1 MRKNEKKRKNI
12 RNKDIKDL
20 ESVKAL
26 LNPQQ
31 REAVESIEGPLL
43 IVAGAGSGKTGV
55 ITTRVAEMLERGIP
69 QAAILALTFT
79 NKAAR
84 EMEERVKTLTG
95 LKLSNLTVSTFHA
108 FGVLVLRERSV
119 EIGYRPN
126 FTIYDSSDKL
136 ACLRE
141 SSREL
146 KLTHEPSELNT
157 LASLFSDIKTHRSEW
172 DEVTSIHEALYDEYH
187 ELMMLHNAVDFD
199 DLIIKP
205 LELFESRS
213 DILDEY
219 RRRFRYIMVDEFQD
233 TSRIQYRLVRLLAL
247 EHRNLCC
254 VGDDD
259 QSIYSWRGADFT
271 NLLNFEKDFS
281 ERKEIKL
288 ERNYRSTGTILK
300 AANAVIRN
308 NSDRKDKELWTH
320 DGHDEM
326 TIRFAAPEDEQ
337 EEATFI
343 AETIGALRAT
353 ESLAYDQIGI
363 LVRTN
368 ALTRSIE
375 DALLANNLP
384 YSMSGGT
391 SFFQRQEI
399 KDMIGYLR
407 IIDNPDDDVN
417 LLRIINTPR
426 RGVGKTTLEI
436 IVTLARDKGYSLYS
450 AVSEI
455 VFGSG
460 GGGASAIGD
469 KIRSGLAE
477 FLDLIERFRDL
488 FQTKEG
494 EKSVLAATF
503 SELVEEINY
512 WGFLVQEFRNNEK
525 IAKWR
530 YENIQ
535 VFATFLERWENN
547 PENLNPTLNR
557 WLNRITL
564 NARDEADD
572 SEAGKVNLMTI
583 HASKGLEFDVVF
595 LAGVEDGIVPHSKA
609 VEENPKSIEE
619 ERRLFYVAITR
630 ARKKLYISSCLTR
643 KVRLETIACVPSPF
657 LEEIPKE
664 LMENA
669 ESEEP
674 LSQGEDVSG
683 YFNKMPWK

>member
-1 MRKNEKKRKNI
+1 MKKRVE
-12 RNKDIKDL
+12 DL
-20 ESVKAL
+20 ESVKNR

-31 REAVESIEGPLL
+31 KDAVNNIMGPLL
-43 IVAGAGSGKTGV
+43 IIAGAGSGKTGV
-55 ITTRVAEMLERGIP
+55 VTTRIAEMLNRGIP
-69 QAAILALTFT
+69 QASILALTFT

-84 EMEERVKTLTG
+84 EMESRVKALTG

-108 FGVLVLRERSV
+108 FGVRILREKSS
-119 EIGYRPN
+119 ELAFRPN

-146 KLTHEPSELNT
+146 KLSHEPAELNT
-157 LASLFSDIKTHRSEW
+157 LAFLFSDIKTRRTVW
-172 DEVTSIHEALYDEYH
+172 DEVTSIHKPLFDEYQ

-205 LELFESRS
+205 LELFENRP
-213 DILDEY
+213 DILEEY
-219 RRRFRYIMVDEFQD
+219 RQRYTYIMVDEFQD
-233 TSRIQYRLVRLLAL
+233 TSGIQYNLVKLMAL
-247 EHRNLCC
+247 KHRNLCC

-259 QSIYSWRGADFT
+259 QSIYSWRGADYN

-300 AANAVIRN
+300 AANAVISN
-308 NSDRKDKELWTH
+308 NTDRKEKELWTH

-326 TIRFAAPEDEQ
+326 TIRFATPDDDQ

-353 ESLAYDQIGI
+353 ENLAYDQMGI

-375 DALLANNLP
+375 EALMANNLP

-399 KDMIGYLR
+399 KDMIAYLR

-426 RGVGKTTLEI
+426 RGVGKTTLEV
-436 IVTLARDKGYSLYS
+436 IVNLAREKGYSLYS

-455 VFGSG
+455 VFSPQGESVG
-460 GGGASAIGD
+460 E

-477 FLDLIERFRDL
+477 FLDLIEKFRDL
-488 FQTKEG
+488 FQTEEG
-494 EKSVLAATF
+494 EKTALAATF
-503 SELVEEINY
+503 NDLLEDVNY
-512 WGFLVQEFRNNEK
+512 WGFLIQEFRHNEK

-535 VFATFLERWENN
+535 SFATFLERWEKNTD
-547 PENLNPTLNR
+547 NLEPSLTR

-564 NARDEADD
+564 NARDELDD
-572 SEAGKVNLMTI
+572 NEAGKVNLMTI

-595 LAGVEDGIVPHSKA
+595 LAGVEEGIIPHAKSI
-609 VEENPKSIEE
+609 EENPKSIEE

-630 ARKKLYISSCLTR
+630 ARKKLYISSCLSR
-643 KVRLETIACVPSPF
+643 KIRMETIACVPSPF

-669 ESEEP
+669 VVEEP
-674 LSQGEDVSG
+674 LNPGEDVSG
-683 YFNKMPWK
+683 YFSKMPWK

>member
-1 MRKNEKKRKNI
+1 MRKKENN
-12 RNKDIKDL
+12 KDL
-20 ESVKAL
+20 ESVKTG

-31 REAVESIEGPLL
+31 RKAVETVDGPLL

-55 ITTRVAEMLERGIP
+55 VTARIVEMLDRGIL

-84 EMEERVKTLTG
+84 EMEGRVKALTG

-108 FGVLVLRERSV
+108 FGVLVIREKSA

-136 ACLRE
+136 SCLRE

-146 KLTHEPSELNT
+146 KLKHEPSELNT
-157 LASLFSDIKTHRSEW
+157 LASLFSDIKTHRIEW
-172 DEVTSIHEALYDEYH
+172 DEITSIHKTLYDEYH

-233 TSRIQYRLVRLLAL
+233 TSRIQYQMVRLLAL

-281 ERKEIKL
+281 EHREIKL

-308 NSDRKDKELWTH
+308 NTDRKDKELWTH
-320 DGHDEM
+320 DSHDEM
-326 TIRFAAPEDEQ
+326 TIRFASPEDDQ

-353 ESLAYDQIGI
+353 EGMAYDQMGI

-368 ALTRSIE
+368 SLTRSIE

-407 IIDNPDDDVN
+407 VIDNPDDDVN

-426 RGVGKTTLEI
+426 RGVGKTTLEV
-436 IVTLARDKGYSLYS
+436 IVTLAREKGYSLYS

-460 GGGASAIGD
+460 EGAAGGIGD

-477 FLDLIERFRDL
+477 FLDLIERFRVL
-488 FQTKEG
+488 FQAEEG
-494 EKSVLAATF
+494 EKSTLAVTF
-503 SELVEEINY
+503 NELVEEVNY
-512 WGFLVQEFRNNEK
+512 WGFLLQEFRQNEK

-535 VFATFLERWENN
+535 SFATFLERWEKN
-547 PENLNPTLNR
+547 PDNLDPTLNR

-564 NARDEADD
+564 NARDELDE
-572 SEAGKVNLMTI
+572 SEAGKVSLMTI

-595 LAGVEDGIVPHSKA
+595 LAGVEDGIIPHARSI
-609 VEENPKSIEE
+609 EENPKSIEE

-643 KVRLETIACVPSPF
+643 KIRLETIACVPSPF
-657 LEEIPKE
+657 LEEIPEE

-674 LSQGEDVSG
+674 LSRGDDVSG
-683 YFNKMPWK
+683 YFSKMPWK

>member
-1 MRKNEKKRKNI
+1 MKKKI
-12 RNKDIKDL
+12 EDL
-20 ESVKAL
+20 ESVKDR

-31 REAVESIEGPLL
+31 REAVLTVNGPLL
-43 IVAGAGSGKTGV
+43 IIAGAGSGKTGV
-55 ITTRVAEMLERGIP
+55 VTTRIAEMLNRGIP
-69 QAAILALTFT
+69 QASILALTFT

-84 EMEERVKTLTG
+84 EMESRVKSLTG

-108 FGVLVLRERSV
+108 FGVRILREQSAQLSF
-119 EIGYRPN
+119 RPN

-146 KLTHEPSELNT
+146 KLTHEPAELNA
-157 LASLFSDIKTHRSEW
+157 LASLFSDIKTRRVQW
-172 DEVTSIHEALYDEYH
+172 DNVTSIHKPLFDEYH

-205 LELFESRS
+205 LELFESRP
-213 DILDEY
+213 DVLEEY
-219 RRRFRYIMVDEFQD
+219 RQRFTYIMVDEFQD
-233 TSRIQYRLVRLLAL
+233 TSGIQYNLVKYMAL
-247 EHRNLCC
+247 KHRNLCC

-259 QSIYSWRGADFT
+259 QSIYSWRGADYT

-300 AANAVIRN
+300 AANAVISN
-308 NSDRKDKELWTH
+308 NTDRKEKELWTH

-326 TIRFAAPEDEQ
+326 TIQFATPDDDQ

-343 AETIGALRAT
+343 ADTIGSLRAVENT
-353 ESLAYDQIGI
+353 AYDQMGI

-375 DALLANNLP
+375 EALMANNLP

-407 IIDNPDDDVN
+407 VIDNPDDDVN

-426 RGVGKTTLEI
+426 RGVGKTTLEV
-436 IVTLARDKGYSLYS
+436 IVNLAREKGYSLYS

-455 VFGSG
+455 VFSPVDNGVG
-460 GGGASAIGD
+460 E

-477 FLDLIERFRDL
+477 FLDLIEKYRDA
-488 FQTKEG
+488 FEPVEG
-494 EKSVLAATF
+494 EKSALTASF
-503 SELVEEINY
+503 NELLEEVNY
-512 WGFLVQEFRNNEK
+512 WGFLIQEFRHNEK

-535 VFATFLERWENN
+535 SFATFMERWEKNSD
-547 PENLNPTLNR
+547 NLEPTLTR

-564 NARDEADD
+564 NARDELDD
-572 SEAGKVNLMTI
+572 NESGKVNLMTI

-595 LAGVEDGIVPHSKA
+595 LAGVEDGIIPHAKS

-630 ARKKLYISSCLTR
+630 ARKKLYISSCLSR
-643 KVRLETIACVPSPF
+643 KIRMETIACVPSPF
-657 LEEIPKE
+657 LEEIPQE
-664 LMENA
+664 LMENTVA
-669 ESEEP
+669 EEP
-674 LSQGEDVSG
+674 LTQGDDVSG
-683 YFNKMPWK
+683 YFAKMPWK

>member
-1 MRKNEKKRKNI
+1 MKKKI
-12 RNKDIKDL
+12 EDL
-20 ESVKAL
+20 ESVKGR

-31 REAVESIEGPLL
+31 REAVNTITGPLL
-43 IVAGAGSGKTGV
+43 IIAGAGSGKTGV
-55 ITTRVAEMLERGIP
+55 VTTRIAEMLSRGIT
-69 QAAILALTFT
+69 QSSILALTFT

-84 EMEERVKTLTG
+84 EMEERVKSLTG
-95 LKLSNLTVSTFHA
+95 QKLSNLTVSTFHA
-108 FGVLVLRERSV
+108 FGVRILREKSP
-119 EIGYRPN
+119 ELSYRPN

-146 KLTHEPSELNT
+146 RLTHEPAELNA
-157 LASLFSDIKTHRSEW
+157 LASLFSDIKTRRIQW
-172 DEVTSIHEALYDEYH
+172 DNVTSIHKPLFDEYH

-205 LELFESRS
+205 LELFESRP
-213 DILDEY
+213 DILEEY
-219 RRRFRYIMVDEFQD
+219 RQRFTYIMVDEFQD
-233 TSRIQYRLVRLLAL
+233 TSGIQYSLVKHMAL
-247 EHRNLCC
+247 KHRNICC

-259 QSIYSWRGADFT
+259 QSIYSWRGADYT

-281 ERKEIKL
+281 ERREIKL

-300 AANAVIRN
+300 AANAVISN
-308 NSDRKDKELWTH
+308 NNDRKEKVLWTH
-320 DGHDEM
+320 DAHDEM
-326 TIRFAAPEDEQ
+326 TIQFSTPDDDQ
-337 EEATFI
+337 DEATFI
-343 AETIGALRAT
+343 AETIGALKAT
-353 ESLAYDQIGI
+353 ENMAYDQMGI

-375 DALLANNLP
+375 EALMANNLP

-399 KDMIGYLR
+399 KDLIGYLR
-407 IIDNPDDDVN
+407 VIDNPDDDVN

-426 RGVGKTTLEI
+426 RGVGKTTLEV
-436 IVTLARDKGYSLYS
+436 IVNLAREKGYSLYS

-455 VFGSG
+455 VFSSG
-460 GGGASAIGD
+460 GDGIGE

-477 FLDLIERFRDL
+477 FLDLIEKFRDM
-488 FQTKEG
+488 FQTGEG
-494 EKSVLAATF
+494 EKSALAAAF
-503 SELVEEINY
+503 NELVEEVNY
-512 WGFLVQEFRNNEK
+512 WGFLVQEFRHNEK

-535 VFATFLERWENN
+535 SFATFLERWEKNTD
-547 PENLNPTLNR
+547 NLEPTLTR

-564 NARDEADD
+564 NARDELDD
-572 SEAGKVNLMTI
+572 GEAGKVNLMTI

-595 LAGVEDGIVPHSKA
+595 LAGVEEGIIPHAKSI
-609 VEENPKSIEE
+609 EENPKSIEE

-630 ARKKLYISSCLTR
+630 ARKKLYISSCLSR
-643 KVRLETIACVPSPF
+643 KIRLETIACVPSPF

-669 ESEEP
+669 VAEEP
-674 LSQGEDVSG
+674 LTHGDDVSG
-683 YFNKMPWK
+683 YFSKMPWK

>member
-1 MRKNEKKRKNI
+1 MGKKKE
-12 RNKDIKDL
+12 DIETAK
-20 ESVKAL
+20 SR

-31 REAVESIEGPLL
+31 LEAVETIEGPLL

-55 ITTRVAEMLERGIP
+55 VTTRIAEMLNQGIP
-69 QAAILALTFT
+69 QASILALTFT

-84 EMEERVKTLTG
+84 EMEQRVKTVTG

-108 FGVLVLRERSV
+108 FGVRILREKSK
-119 EIGYRPN
+119 ELSYRPN

-146 KLTHEPSELNT
+146 KLSHEPAELNA
-157 LASLFSDIKTHRSEW
+157 LASLFSDIKTRRAGW
-172 DEVTSIHEALYDEYH
+172 DEVTSIHKPLYNEYH

-205 LELFESRS
+205 LELFENRP
-213 DILDEY
+213 DVLNEY
-219 RRRFRYIMVDEFQD
+219 RQRFRYIMVDEFQD
-233 TSRIQYRLVRLLAL
+233 TSGIQYQLVRHMAL
-247 EHRNLCC
+247 KHRNLCC

-259 QSIYSWRGADFT
+259 QSIYSWRGADYT

-281 ERKEIKL
+281 ERKEVKL

-300 AANAVIRN
+300 AANAVISN
-308 NSDRKDKELWTH
+308 NTDRKIKELWTH

-326 TIRFAAPEDEQ
+326 TIQFATPEDDQQ
-337 EEATFI
+337 EADFI

-353 ESLAYDQIGI
+353 DGMAYDQIGI

-375 DALLANNLP
+375 DALMANNLP
-384 YSMSGGT
+384 YTMSGGT
-391 SFFQRQEI
+391 SFFQRQEV

-407 IIDNPDDDVN
+407 VIDNPDDDVN

-426 RGVGKTTLEI
+426 RGIGKTTLEV
-436 IVTLARDKGYSLYS
+436 IVNLARGKGYSLYS

-455 VFGSG
+455 VFSQG
-460 GGGASAIGD
+460 GEESKISE

-477 FLDLIERFRDL
+477 FLDLIERFRDM
-488 FQTKEG
+488 FQTEEG
-494 EKSVLAATF
+494 EKSALASTF
-503 SELVEEINY
+503 NDLVEDINY
-512 WGFLVQEFRNNEK
+512 WGFLVSEFRHNEK

-535 VFATFLERWENN
+535 SFATFLERWEKNTD
-547 PENLNPTLNR
+547 NLDPTLNR

-564 NARDEADD
+564 NARDELDD
-572 SEAGKVNLMTI
+572 NDAGKVNLMTI
-583 HASKGLEFDVVF
+583 HASKGLEFEVVF
-595 LAGVEDGIVPHSKA
+595 LAGVEDGIIPHAKSI
-609 VEENPKSIEE
+609 EENPRSIEE

-630 ARKKLYISSCLTR
+630 ARKKLYISSCLSR
-643 KVRLETIACVPSPF
+643 KIRLETIACVPSPF
-657 LEEIPKE
+657 LEEIPQE
-664 LMENA
+664 LMENTV
-669 ESEEP
+669 SEEP
-674 LSQGEDVSG
+674 LSQGDDVSE
-683 YFNKMPWK
+683 YFSKMPWN

>member
-1 MRKNEKKRKNI
+1 MAKSIRKKTTRKPKGKI
-12 RNKDIKDL
+12 EDL
-20 ESVKAL
+20 ESVKSR

-31 REAVESIEGPLL
+31 RKAVETIEGPLL

-55 ITTRVAEMLERGIP
+55 VTTRIAEMLEHGIP

-84 EMEERVKTLTG
+84 EMEARVKSLTG

-108 FGVLVLRERSV
+108 FGVRVLRECSADL
-119 EIGYRPN
+119 GYRPN

-146 KLTHEPSELNT
+146 KLRHEPSELNA
-157 LASLFSDIKTHRSEW
+157 LAALFSDIKTLRGEW
-172 DEVTSIHEALYDEYH
+172 DEVSSIHKPLYDEYH

-205 LELFESRS
+205 LDLMESRPE
-213 DILDEY
+213 ILEEY
-219 RRRFRYIMVDEFQD
+219 RRRYRYIMVDEFQD
-233 TSRIQYRLVRLLAL
+233 TSRIQYRLVRHLAG

-300 AANAVIRN
+300 AANAVISN
-308 NSDRKDKELWTH
+308 NTDRKVKELWTH

-326 TIRFAAPEDEQ
+326 TIRFATPDDDQ

-343 AETIGALRAT
+343 SDTIGALRAT
-353 ESLAYDQIGI
+353 EGMAYDQMGI

-375 DALLANNLP
+375 DALVANNLP
-384 YSMSGGT
+384 YTMSGGT

-426 RGVGKTTLEI
+426 RGVGKTTLEA
-436 IVTLARDKGYSLYS
+436 IVNLAREKGYSLYS
-450 AVSEI
+450 SVSEI

-460 GGGASAIGD
+460 NDVGE
-469 KIRSGLAE
+469 KVRSGLAE

-488 FQTKEG
+488 FKPEEG
-494 EKSVLAATF
+494 EKPALAATF
-503 SELVEEINY
+503 NELVEEINY
-512 WGFLVQEFRNNEK
+512 WGFLVQEFRQNEK

-535 VFATFLERWENN
+535 SFATFLERWEKN
-547 PENLNPTLNR
+547 PDNLEPTLTR

-564 NARDEADD
+564 NARDELDD
-572 SEAGKVNLMTI
+572 NEAGKVNLMTI

-595 LAGVEDGIVPHSKA
+595 LAGVEDGIVPHAKSI
-609 VEENPKSIEE
+609 EENPKSMEE

-630 ARKKLYISSCLTR
+630 ARKKLYISSCRTR
-643 KVRLETIACVPSPF
+643 KIRLETIACVPSPF
-657 LEEIPKE
+657 LLEIPQD

-669 ESEEP
+669 VSEEP
-674 LSQGEDVSG
+674 LSQGDDVSG
-683 YFNKMPWK
+683 YFAKMPWK